1 MAKQE
6 RTSAGEGVAQLVCS
20 PGACS
25 RGCSGLTCPCV
36 SLYADGMTNRT
47 FIEIVLGAAV
57 TEVVDREEIEDA
69 LDEAL
74 QGAGL
79 GEVTGG
85 GTGLGM
91 VHVNV
96 ELDATR
102 SNEAA
107 DLIRRTLQGLG
118 VPEGRCVQGPG
129 TGEGHAPSP

>member
-1 MAKQE
+1 
-6 RTSAGEGVAQLVCS
+6 
-20 PGACS
+20 
-25 RGCSGLTCPCV
+25 
-36 SLYADGMTNRT
+36 MTNRT
-47 FIEIVLGAAV
+47 FIEIILGTEV

-79 GEVTGG
+79 GEITGG

-91 VHVNV
+91 VHVDV
-96 ELDATR
+96 EVDATC

-118 VPEGRCVQGPG
+118 VPEGSWVRGPG
-129 TGEGHAPSP
+129 AGEDHAPSP